1 MQLQVPFNSTPF
13 HFISFLLTDVPEI
26 GKEIR
31 ALAVDSNW
39 HGQIFLFIASTDR
52 CEALNSI
59 PNELDAAHQS
69 EAV

>member
-13 HFISFLLTDVPEI
+13 HFISFLLTDVPDI
-26 GKEIR
+26 GKETR
-31 ALAVDSNW
+31 GMAVDSKW
-39 HGQIFLFIASTDR
+39 HGRVRLPIASNDR